1 MTAISACRGCGSP
14 RLEPVLSLGEMP
26 LANALVDSADD
37 PPEHRYP
44 LDLVRCPTCRLV
56 QITETVPP
64 ELLFREYSYFTSFSD
79 TFVAHAKTYASQ
91 MRERLALDSG
101 SLVVEA
107 ASNDGYLLQFFA
119 AAGVPVLGVDPARN
133 VAAAAAD
140 RGIETIP
147 EFLDPELARRIVA
160 SRGRAADLVIA
171 NNVLAHV
178 ADVHGFVEAL
188 AILAGESGVVS
199 IEAPYVCDLVDRLEF
214 DTIYHEHLCYF
225 SLSSL
230 RALLATHGLDV
241 VDVDRLPVHGGSLR
255 ILASASGGAA
265 AADVAAML
273 EHEERWGIGDAAR
286 FAEFARATDE
296 ARAAIAALVRDLV
309 ASGERVAGYGAA
321 AKAVVL
327 LHACGLGRSEIEYV
341 VDRNPYKQGKLLPGV
356 RIAVLPPEQLLESPP
371 GYVLLF
377 VWNIADEVIEQQRA
391 YVEGGGR
398 FVVPVPRPT
407 VVDRSGTGLQL
418 GGHGR

>member
-1 MTAISACRGCGSP
+1 
-14 RLEPVLSLGEMP
+14 
-26 LANALVDSADD
+26 
-37 PPEHRYP
+37 
-44 LDLVRCPTCRLV
+44 
-56 QITETVPP
+56 
-64 ELLFREYSYFTSFSD
+64 
-79 TFVAHAKTYASQ
+79 
-91 MRERLALDSG
+91 
-101 SLVVEA
+101 
-107 ASNDGYLLQFFA
+107 
-119 AAGVPVLGVDPARN
+119 
-133 VAAAAAD
+133 
-140 RGIETIP
+140 
-147 EFLDPELARRIVA
+147 
-160 SRGRAADLVIA
+160 
-171 NNVLAHV
+171 
-178 ADVHGFVEAL
+178 
-188 AILAGESGVVS
+188 
-199 IEAPYVCDLVDRLEF
+199 
-214 DTIYHEHLCYF
+214 
-225 SLSSL
+225 
-230 RALLATHGLDV
+230 
-241 VDVDRLPVHGGSLR
+241 
-255 ILASASGGAA
+255 
-265 AADVAAML
+265 ML